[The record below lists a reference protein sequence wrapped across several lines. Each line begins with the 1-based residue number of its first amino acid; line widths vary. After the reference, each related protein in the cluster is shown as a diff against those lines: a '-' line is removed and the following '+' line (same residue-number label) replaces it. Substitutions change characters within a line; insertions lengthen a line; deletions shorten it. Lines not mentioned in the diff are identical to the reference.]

1 MTDIFRE
8 VDEEVRQDKALE
20 FWQKYQGLVLAVA
33 LLIVAGAGAWQYW
46 VHQKN
51 KAAQE
56 AGAKYETALQLSRDG
71 KGTEAEAALADL
83 AKTGPAGYA
92 SIAKMRAAAELGARD
107 AAAGAKAFD
116 AVSVDS
122 TVSSV
127 LQDVAK
133 LRAAM
138 LRIDTADKAEIE
150 SRLTPLAAA
159 GQPFR
164 NAARELLGLAALKRD
179 DLDTAGRWLDQI
191 VVDSGAPAGTR
202 RRAEALLGVVRAGKP
217 AAK

>member
-1 MTDIFRE
+1 MSDIFRE
-8 VDEEVRQDKALE
+8 VDEEVRQDKALA
-20 FWQKYQGLVLAVA
+20 FWQKYQGLVRAVA

-46 VHQKN
+46 VHQKA

-71 KGTEAEAALADL
+71 KGAEAEAALADL

-92 SIAKMRAAAELGARD
+92 TIAKMRAAAELGARD

-138 LRIDTADKAEIE
+138 LRIDTCLLYT
-150 SRLTPLAAA
+150 SRC
-159 GQPFR
+159 
-164 NAARELLGLAALKRD
+164 
-179 DLDTAGRWLDQI
+179 
-191 VVDSGAPAGTR
+191 V
-202 RRAEALLGVVRAGKP
+202 
-217 AAK
+217 